1 MYVTISPNN
10 PDNGTS
16 CRNLINYMEKEE
28 SLSREFTDYLD
39 KESSLCGEEYFFDG
53 ENNKI
58 EKEAVQSGIDN
69 NCKRLTR
76 DEARFYSLTFNP
88 STKEIKHLE
97 KIAEQ
102 KAIQVQAAQISMNL
116 KPSDERQI
124 QDSIMK
130 DLLRE
135 YTRECMDNYA
145 KNFGREGI
153 ESNKDLVWFGRV
165 EAQRYYKRDDKY
177 VKHNSRI
184 ASELKQAVRSEDLKT
199 AEQLKKQFVREK
211 DVRPG
216 GKDEIISAWMPKS
229 GDNYHIHVVV
239 SRNNKGQNMRLSPLA
254 KARSNDKHI
263 IGGKA
268 CKIGFNRDN
277 YTKSIE
283 KSFDEKFV
291 YGRSYL
297 DRYEMHK
304 LAKQTPELYK
314 EKVQEHY
321 ATLKLSRKINRI
333 QSPEQIKDITIRKKA
348 LNKIANE
355 AGMKYINQSIK
366 PHKDIAKTVFG
377 GFKIYKSSAKAKESA
392 AMLSKQVGKN
402 FVKLSSL
409 NITNANPY
417 MLALNITKIGIDRMS
432 SSQNG
437 HGYD

>member
-165 EAQRYYKRDDKY
+165 EAQRYYKLDDKY

-184 ASELKQAVRSEDLKT
+184 ASELKQAVRSGDLKT

-211 DVRPG
+211 DVRSG

-263 IGGKA
+263 IGRKA

-304 LAKQTPELYK
+304 LAKQNPELYK

-321 ATLKLSRKINRI
+321 KIMKLSRRINRS
-333 QSPEQIKDITIRKKA
+333 QSPEQVKDIAIRKQA
-348 LNKIANE
+348 LDKIANE
-355 AGMKYINQSIK
+355 AGMKYIDKSIK
-366 PHKDIAKTVFG
+366 PHKDLVKTVLG
-377 GFKIYKSSAKAKESA
+377 GVKIYKSSTKAKEKA
-392 AMLSKQVGKN
+392 ATLSKQVGKN
-402 FVKLSSL
+402 FAKLSGL

-417 MLALNITKIGIDRMS
+417 ILAMNIAKMGIDRMC

-437 HGYD
+437 HGYE